1 MMVGE
6 LPSDSNG
13 QAAMYLSAVVPA
25 YIKKENV
32 RRLLGALAEQKI
44 ARGALGEIVAARAGL
59 MCPLPE
65 DSAVDEASIEALL
78 MQQSYKLQYVSE
90 AVDVNRVPANVREFV
105 RQRRRFA
112 ADHSWMRDTRAHA
125 LSNLDW
131 KRILRLALCHFT
143 QKTKPRLPV
152 IRTNGA
158 ERG

>member
-1 MMVGE
+1 M
-6 LPSDSNG
+6 S
-13 QAAMYLSAVVPA
+13 LSAVVPS
-25 YIKKENV
+25 YIEKGNA

-44 ARGALGEIVAARAGL
+44 ARDTRGEIVAARAGL

-78 MQQSYKLQYVSE
+78 RQHSYKLQYVP
-90 AVDVNRVPANVREFV
+90 AAADVNRAPANVREFV
-105 RQRRRFA
+105 RQCRRIA
-112 ADHSWMRDTRAHA
+112 SDHSWMRDTSVHA
-125 LSNLDW
+125 LSNLGW
-131 KRILRLALCHFT
+131 KRISRLALCHFT